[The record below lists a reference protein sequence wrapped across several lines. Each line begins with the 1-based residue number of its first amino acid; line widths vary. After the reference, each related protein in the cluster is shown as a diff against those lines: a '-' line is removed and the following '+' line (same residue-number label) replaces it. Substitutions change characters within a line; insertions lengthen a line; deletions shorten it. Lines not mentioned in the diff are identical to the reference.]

1 MRAREQSGRTDGPSA
16 HSSAGSSDLNMDTK
30 QLIEQIDRIV
40 KKTQPANV
48 VDVKGDVH
56 AACA

>member
-1 MRAREQSGRTDGPSA
+1 
-16 HSSAGSSDLNMDTK
+16 MDTK

-48 VDVKGDVH
+48 VDIKGGVH

>member
-1 MRAREQSGRTDGPSA
+1 
-16 HSSAGSSDLNMDTK
+16 MDTK

-48 VDVKGDVH
+48 VDVKADVH

>member
-1 MRAREQSGRTDGPSA
+1 
-16 HSSAGSSDLNMDTK
+16 MDTK

>member
-1 MRAREQSGRTDGPSA
+1 ME
-16 HSSAGSSDLNMDTK
+16 TK
-30 QLIEQIDRIV
+30 QLIEQIDQIV

-48 VDVKGDVH
+48 VDVKGDIH